1 MNPLEKGPFKAI
13 VNLIEKRVYTTT
25 VPQKYYDPILTSH
38 SLKVTSYVR
47 KSHLLKKAVHSLK
60 IPGIYCLEYVG
71 REHLVK
77 TVGSITLVSIL
88 KLSCET

>member
-38 SLKVTSYVR
+38 SLKVTSYAERVICWR
-47 KSHLLKKAVHSLK
+47 KLYTAWKFQVFIFLSVL
-60 IPGIYCLEYVG
+60 GEN
-71 REHLVK
+71 
-77 TVGSITLVSIL
+77 IL
-88 KLSCET
+88 N